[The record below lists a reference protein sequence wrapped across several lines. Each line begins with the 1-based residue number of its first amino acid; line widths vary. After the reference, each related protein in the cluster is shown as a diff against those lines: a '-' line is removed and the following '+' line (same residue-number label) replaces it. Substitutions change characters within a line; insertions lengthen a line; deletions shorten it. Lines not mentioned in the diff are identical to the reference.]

1 MRWFKPGLRNSL
13 SALLGPDLPRDSH
26 EALEP
31 VRQAMIDVLG
41 TEGAR
46 LNPALCSRLKYLHDA
61 HALWYARAEVV
72 ATLSRLHGEAEAVQR
87 VQRLNPVFQGLVPSS
102 LINAGGRSRSGR

>member
-13 SALLGPDLPRDSH
+13 SALLGPDLPRDYH

-31 VRQAMIDVLG
+31 VRQAMIDALG
-41 TEGAR
+41 ADGSR
-46 LNPALCSRLKYLHDA
+46 LNPALGSRLRYLHDA

-72 ATLSRLHGEAEAVQR
+72 ATLSRLYGEAEAVQR